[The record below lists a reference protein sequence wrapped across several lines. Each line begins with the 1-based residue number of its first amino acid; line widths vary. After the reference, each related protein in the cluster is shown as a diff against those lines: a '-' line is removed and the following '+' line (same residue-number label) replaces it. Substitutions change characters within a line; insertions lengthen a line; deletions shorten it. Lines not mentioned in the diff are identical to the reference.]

1 MLRRTIKVAVLAATI
16 MGSVAVASPAVA
28 GADVIVTPPELK
40 PPEGVGYQEKCIVVS
55 NPDGPEQSTVCI
67 IEDGKAHSA
76 TVDYLGRQNV
86 SISWRVWMDQCRGD
100 GTNCSTVEDSG
111 WDTVYSGPASYVSWK
126 TDRWPNSYG
135 HVYRACASLHNQYW
149 GYSEACTLYMS

>member
-100 GTNCSTVEDSG
+100 GTNCSTVTRSFMRA
-111 WDTVYSGPASYVSWK
+111 DTGSSPSMMSARLRTISASAQYVTPS
-126 TDRWPNSYG
+126 P
-135 HVYRACASLHNQYW
+135 
-149 GYSEACTLYMS
+149 